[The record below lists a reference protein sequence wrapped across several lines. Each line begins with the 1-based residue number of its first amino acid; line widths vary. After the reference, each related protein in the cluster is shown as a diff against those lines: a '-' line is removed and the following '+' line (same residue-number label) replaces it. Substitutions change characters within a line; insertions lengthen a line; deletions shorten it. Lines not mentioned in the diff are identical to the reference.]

1 MDKIKE
7 AIRNLGYPDG
17 DRYDL
22 PSSAKTFPDGAH
34 YRIEISGIE
43 RLANLQAM
51 VDESEKRGV
60 PVHRL
65 IAMVG
70 GPAQIP
76 FEEIRDMAQL
86 AAEKKY
92 EVMVNVSTVRGWDNG
107 RFPATEEGIWAG
119 LTVRGMDGAYWLL
132 KDMERL
138 IEAGMRGFLLFDQ
151 GMMRLVR
158 DLKAAGVFP
167 PDIKIK
173 ASVVAGCG
181 TPMLARLLR
190 DNGADTINPVADI
203 TLPQLAAMRQV
214 LNIPLDVYMTI
225 VDSMGGMH
233 RYHEAAELVRVGA
246 PLYFKFEPGRKE
258 GEIYKEWTDVEYQ
271 NFLCREKIKQA
282 QCTIEWIERFDPALK
297 LSAAGPADLVLC
309 QP

>member
-1 MDKIKE
+1 
-7 AIRNLGYPDG
+7 
-17 DRYDL
+17 L
-22 PSSAKTFPDGAH
+22 PSSPKTFPDGAH

-51 VDESEKRGV
+51 VDESEQRGV

-76 FEEIRDMAQL
+76 FAEIRDMAQL

-158 DLKAAGVFP
+158 DLKAAGLFP

-181 TPMLARLLR
+181 TPMLATLLH

-203 TLPQLAAMRQV
+203 TPPQLAAIRQV
-214 LNIPLDVYMTI
+214 LDIPLDVYMTI

-258 GEIYKEWTDVEYQ
+258 AEIYKEWTDVEYQ

-282 QCTIEWIERFDPALK
+282 QCTIEWIERFDSKLK
-297 LSAAGPADLVLC
+297 LSGPGPADLVLC

>member
-1 MDKIKE
+1 MDKLRT
-7 AIRNLGYPDG
+7 AIRELGYPDG

-22 PSSAKTFPDGAH
+22 PSSSQTFLDGAH
-34 YRIEISGIE
+34 YRIEISGVE

-51 VDESEKRGV
+51 VDESERRGV

-70 GPAQIP
+70 GPAQVP

-119 LTVRGMDGAYWLL
+119 LTVRGMDSAYWLL

-158 DLKAAGVFP
+158 DLKAKGVFP
-167 PDIKIK
+167 SDIKIK

-181 TPMLARLLR
+181 TPMLATLLR
-190 DNGADTINPVADI
+190 DNGADTINPVADV

-214 LNIPLDVYMTI
+214 LDIPLDVYMTI

-258 GEIYKEWTDVEYQ
+258 AEIYKEWTDVEYQ
-271 NFLCREKIKQA
+271 NFLCREKVKQA
-282 QCTIEWIERFDPALK
+282 QCTIEWVERFNPDLR
-297 LSAAGPADLVLC
+297 LSAPGPDDLVFC

>member
-1 MDKIKE
+1 MDKIK
-7 AIRNLGYPDG
+7 AAVVKMGYPDG
-17 DRYDL
+17 DRHDM
-22 PSSAKTFPDGAH
+22 PTSTRTFADGAH

-51 VDESEKRGV
+51 VEESEKRGV

-70 GPAQIP
+70 GPAQVP

-86 AAEKKY
+86 SAEKKY
-92 EVMVNVSTVRGWDNG
+92 EMMVNVSTVRGWDNG

-119 LTVRGMDGAYWLL
+119 LTVRGMDSAYWLL

-138 IEAGMRGFLLFDQ
+138 IEAGVRGFLLFDQ

-158 DLKAAGVFP
+158 DLKAQGVFP
-167 PDIKIK
+167 ADIKIK

-181 TPMLARLLR
+181 TPMMATLLR

-203 TLPQLAAMRQV
+203 TTAQLAAIRQV
-214 LNIPLDVYMTI
+214 LDIPLDVYMTI

-246 PLYFKFEPGRKE
+246 PLYFKFEPGNRE
-258 GEIYKEWTDVEYQ
+258 GDIYKEWTDVAYQ

-282 QCTIEWIERFDPALK
+282 QCTIEWISRFNPDLKCSAPA
-297 LSAAGPADLVLC
+297 PDDLVLC